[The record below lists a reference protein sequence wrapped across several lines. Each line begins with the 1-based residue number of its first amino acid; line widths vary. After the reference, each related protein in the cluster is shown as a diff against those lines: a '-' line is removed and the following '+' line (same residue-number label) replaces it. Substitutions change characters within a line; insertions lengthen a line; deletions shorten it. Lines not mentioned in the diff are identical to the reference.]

1 MLKNSKMENQVVYQ
15 GSRTPEEV
23 SHLTGFELDMR
34 LAAIS
39 QAARVVVLRSL
50 GLPCGGSIFIR
61 KQEAPQ
67 EMTWGEYPCR
77 GALKCLHPD
86 LCAAGFAALFAV
98 EKYSGNDKPL
108 ATVVWDGLNTGKYEL
123 SQNDRELASG
133 AVLADVALCAALVN
147 SLWPEILEEQSC
159 IIAET
164 IMRLAGS
171 VSGED
176 LDPATT
182 AMEEPPAASS
192 VLSRASHPCRLARLA
207 ASDGR
212 LNEGIG

>member
-1 MLKNSKMENQVVYQ
+1 MLKQSKTENQVVYQ
-15 GSRTPEEV
+15 GNRTPEEIN
-23 SHLTGFELDMR
+23 HLTGFELDMR

-50 GLPCGGSIFIR
+50 GMQCGGSIFIR
-61 KQEAPQ
+61 KQEAPH

-77 GALKCLHPD
+77 GAMKCLHPD

-98 EKYSGNDKPL
+98 EKYSGNDKPA
-108 ATVVWDGLNTGKYEL
+108 ATVVWDGLCAGKYEL
-123 SQNDRELASG
+123 SQNDRELTRG

-171 VSGED
+171 THCED
-176 LDPATT
+176 LDPPTM
-182 AMEEPPAASS
+182 AMEELPAASPGR
-192 VLSRASHPCRLARLA
+192 SRASQPCRLARLA

-212 LNEGIG
+212 LNEEIG

>member
-1 MLKNSKMENQVVYQ
+1 MLKKSNMDNQLINQ
-15 GSRTPEEV
+15 GNLYRTPQEV

-50 GLPCGGSIFIR
+50 GLPCGGTIFIR

-67 EMTWGEYPCR
+67 EMTWGEYPCL
-77 GALKCLHPD
+77 GAMKCLHPD

-98 EKYSGNDKPL
+98 EKYSGNDNPV
-108 ATVVWDGLNTGKYEL
+108 ATVVWDGLCTGKYEL
-123 SQNDRELASG
+123 SQNDRELTRG

-164 IMRLAGS
+164 IMRLAASCG
-171 VSGED
+171 D
-176 LDPATT
+176 LDPATMAT
-182 AMEEPPAASS
+182 EDLPAASS
-192 VLSRASHPCRLARLA
+192 TRSRASHPCRLARQTDR
-207 ASDGR
+207 DGKV
-212 LNEGIG
+212 NEEIG

>member
-1 MLKNSKMENQVVYQ
+1 MKMESQTIGQ
-15 GSRTPEEV
+15 GNIYRTSEEIR
-23 SHLTGFELDMR
+23 HLTGFELDMR

-50 GLPCGGSIFIR
+50 GLPCGGNIFIR
-61 KQEAPQ
+61 QQEAPQ
-67 EMTWGEYPCR
+67 EMTWGEYPCLD
-77 GALKCLHPD
+77 AVECLHPD

-98 EKYSGNDKPL
+98 EKYSGNDKPAAAL
-108 ATVVWDGLNTGKYEL
+108 VWDGLCTGKYEL
-123 SQNDRELASG
+123 SPNDRELTRG

-171 VSGED
+171 ASRGGDDAVP
-176 LDPATT
+176 LA
-182 AMEEPPAASS
+182 AFEPPATSAVRLNHHHS
-192 VLSRASHPCRLARLA
+192 CRLAR
-207 ASDGR
+207 
-212 LNEGIG
+212 